1 MQNQHSSK
9 DITASITA
17 MLICMSAVLCV
28 PVFCMQLYIGM
39 RNQLLPFYMD
49 APFLTALLFLEAD
62 LFYGN

>member
-28 PVFCMQLYIGM
+28 PVFCMQLYMVCAIS
-39 RNQLLPFYMD
+39 YMD
-49 APFLTALLFLEAD
+49 APFLTALLFLEPD